1 MNRDDLSSILNIRV
15 LLGALGIAGFL
26 LLITFIF
33 IGWKKPDPTRES
45 GFAPADLT
53 VIPAPTSTPEVT
65 PTFTPDPLIYGTP
78 TLAPDVIGVGGYVQI
93 TGTEGSER
101 RGSSCLRP
109 GDCDVSLWLMPRAF
123 RRKAASLRYEVLKA
137 PYVSAL
143 RSELHRL
150 DPVPHLFCGCLCFAQ
165 CEGQAVFAP

>member
-33 IGWKKPDPTRES
+33 IGWTRPDPTRES

-65 PTFTPDPLIYGTP
+65 ATYTPDPLIYGTP

-93 TGTEGSER
+93 TGTEGE
-101 RGSSCLRP
+101 GLRLRSDP
-109 GDCDVSLWLMPRAF
+109 GLNGTSVFLGYDE
-123 RRKAASLRYEVLKA
+123 EVFEVRDGPQNADGYTWWYLVA
-137 PYVSAL
+137 PYDETRAGWAAEDFLGAIPS
-143 RSELHRL
+143 
-150 DPVPHLFCGCLCFAQ
+150 P
-165 CEGQAVFAP
+165 